1 MDAHLSHTCIYRDVC
16 GKGQLISSAIAQ
28 LFRLPELIVDD
39 NQGASKRPLEFSH
52 SVTVAM
58 WGAAFLSYAGG
69 HDRRKVYS

>member
-39 NQGASKRPLEFSH
+39 NQGASKRPLEFSY
-52 SVTVAM
+52 SVTVAGSNVKM
-58 WGAAFLSYAGG
+58 RSLQ
-69 HDRRKVYS
+69 RL